1 MSKKGKWI
9 PYLIFIAV
17 ALAAGGLSYAL
28 SAKGMKTY
36 SSEVMKPAFTPPDA
50 VFPVV
55 WSILYILMG
64 ISAGRIYKKNRQGA
78 VPAEGKPVRAF
89 VFWWGQLILNFLW
102 SPIFFGLGAYGPALL
117 CLILIGLMIAGM
129 ILEFWEIDR
138 VAAVLQIPYL
148 LWICFAGYLN
158 YGVWKL
164 NG

>member
-1 MSKKGKWI
+1 MNKKGKWI
-9 PYLIFIAV
+9 PYLIFIAA
-17 ALAAGGLSYAL
+17 ALAMGGLSYAL
-28 SAKGMKTY
+28 SAKGMKVY
-36 SSEVMKPAFTPPDA
+36 SSEVVKPPFTPPDA

-55 WSILYILMG
+55 WSILYVLMG
-64 ISAGRIYKKNRQGA
+64 ISAGRIYKKTRQGA
-78 VPAEGKPVRAF
+78 VPAEGKPSRAF

-102 SPIFFGLGAYGPALL
+102 SPIFFGLGAYGAALL
-117 CLILIGLMIAGM
+117 CLILIGLMIIGM

-138 VAAVLQIPYL
+138 LAAVLQIPYF